1 MNYRQ
6 YYRLPAGASSHIS
19 KEMIALS
26 FVECF
31 QIMMFL
37 LFFRN
42 HFLCFLLHF
51 LFFFFKV
58 QSKIGVR
65 IIHGSALYT
74 GKYGENDT
82 KSNNPPCLMVIID
95 FEKAFDS
102 LSRCFLFFRPWKRF
116 NFDSHMLF
124 YKCIPTIYYYG
135 FILSTISLN
144 RSGNEM

>member
-1 MNYRQ
+1 MPKEFSLMQYELHYRQ

-26 FVECF
+26 FLECF

-37 LFFRN
+37 CYFFVTTSSV
-42 HFLCFLLHF
+42 FCFTF
-51 LFFFFKV
+51 FFFFKV

-102 LSRCFLFFRPWKRF
+102 LSRYFLFVRP
-116 NFDSHMLF
+116 
-124 YKCIPTIYYYG
+124 
-135 FILSTISLN
+135 
-144 RSGNEM
+144 